1 MVDDRPSGTAVAVA
15 FARAAVTRDRGAPG
29 EGLDPFARDLLP
41 SVARAVLD
49 VLPVRVARALSFGV
63 VDHCE
68 LRSLA
73 IDAVVVDALERDVP
87 QFVILGA
94 GLDARALR
102 LAAASR
108 ATVFEVDHPATQR
121 YKRAHVPPGVHTAH
135 FVAVDFE
142 LDSLDGRLAEA
153 GHDGSKPTV
162 WLWEGTTMYLAP
174 EATRATIE
182 VVARRSAPRSVL
194 AVTYLTADMVNV
206 ANVLRPV
213 VARAFA
219 VIGEPLRGAVERAA
233 FAETLASVGFRVVD
247 DTGMDEWIARFH
259 PIRPSRIRL
268 AERLVTAHRE

>member
-1 MVDDRPSGTAVAVA
+1 M
-15 FARAAVTRDRGAPG
+15 ARAI
-29 EGLDPFARDLLP
+29 
-41 SVARAVLD
+41 
-49 VLPVRVARALSFGV
+49 SFGV

-121 YKRAHVPPGVHTAH
+121 YKRARVPVGERAAR

-142 LDSLDGRLAEA
+142 RDSLNDRLAEA
-153 GHDGSKPTV
+153 GHDVSRPTV
-162 WLWEGTTMYLAP
+162 WVWEGTTMYLAP
-174 EATRATIE
+174 EATRATID

-194 AVTYLTADMVNV
+194 AVTN
-206 ANVLRPV
+206 LRP
-213 VARAFA
+213 R
-219 VIGEPLRGAVERAA
+219 
-233 FAETLASVGFRVVD
+233 
-247 DTGMDEWIARFH
+247 W
-259 PIRPSRIRL
+259 
-268 AERLVTAHRE
+268 